1 MSAPF
6 TDTKRIQPQGK
17 TSPGRQMPQ
26 PDEQS
31 SEPFADDPFDPAFT
45 DDMLHALAVAL
56 PWPGAETAQQKDR
69 RLAAA
74 FNALRSFDAQAPAEA
89 MLATHAVGAHHFAME
104 CYRRAASSSHTAS
117 LDTKLL
123 DTAAMLSRTMG
134 GILDSLQEAPDEP
147 LWIGRPDNS
156 PPRR

>member
-1 MSAPF
+1 MPAPL
-6 TDTKRIQPQGK
+6 TDTQRIQPQGK
-17 TSPGRQMPQ
+17 ASPGHQIPQ
-26 PDEQS
+26 
-31 SEPFADDPFDPAFT
+31 PFADDPFDPAFT
-45 DDMLHALAVAL
+45 DDMLHALVAAL
-56 PWPGAETAQQKDR
+56 PGPGAETPQQKDR

-89 MLATHAVGAHHFAME
+89 MLATHAVVAHHFAME